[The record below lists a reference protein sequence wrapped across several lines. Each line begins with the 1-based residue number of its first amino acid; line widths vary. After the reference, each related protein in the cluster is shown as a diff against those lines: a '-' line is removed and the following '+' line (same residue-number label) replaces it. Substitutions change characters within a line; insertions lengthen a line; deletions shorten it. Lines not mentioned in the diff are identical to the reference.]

1 TISNGISVSN
11 IVYQVLTAT
20 NTVSITLRDYTGSV
34 VSGLDVYANTTIN
47 GQPYSASRADRLGDG
62 TYQLTLAGGTWQVG
76 VECYGAMDLGYN
88 CPNMK
93 IIDVPAANS
102 LDFRVLP
109 YPGPTTIDSLSRL
122 PNGQIRFQIN
132 GTQGYDYQIETSP
145 DLFSWS
151 ALLTTNSA

>member
-1 TISNGISVSN
+1 
-11 IVYQVLTAT
+11 
-20 NTVSITLRDYTGSV
+20 
-34 VSGLDVYANTTIN
+34 
-47 GQPYSASRADRLGDG
+47 
-62 TYQLTLAGGTWQVG
+62 
-76 VECYGAMDLGYN
+76 MDLGYN

-151 ALLTTNSA
+151 ALLTTNSASPPFQFSDGVSNQVRRFYRASRMTPSD